1 MQKLGTAILAAVICG
16 VIVFVAVYAGGSSM
30 GWDDDTTSIFAP
42 GAGVFGAIFGFAI
55 GLGAKPPRVCPF
67 CKEAVQRGVYLH
79 PWHNMFICAAHG
91 EADIDEA
98 LQRTDGAF
106 AAVKKQFG

>member
-42 GAGVFGAIFGFAI
+42 GAAVFGAIFGFAI
-55 GLGAKPPRVCPF
+55 GLGAKPPRVCPY
-67 CKEAVQRGVYLH
+67 CKEAVQ
-79 PWHNMFICAAHG
+79 HG
-91 EADIDEA
+91 AIVCKHCGRDLPPSEQHGD
-98 LQRTDGAF
+98 R
-106 AAVKKQFG
+106 